1 MPPKGYRK
9 PNAKKRSVQERAY
22 QARPEQKKNRAA
34 RNKARREAE
43 KRGKVR
49 KGDGQDVGH
58 VKPLHNGGSKR
69 EDNTRVMSRKK
80 NRAEGAKIRD
90 GKRSKKNQRPGRK
103 GKT

>member
-1 MPPKGYRK
+1 MAQKGQYK
-9 PNAKKRSVQERAY
+9 KNAKKRSVQERAY

-34 RNKARREAE
+34 RNKARRKATKEG
-43 KRGKVR
+43 RVR

-58 VKPLHNGGSKR
+58 KRALHRGGSKNTK
-69 EDNTRVMSRKK
+69 NTRVMSRKK